1 MLILATATAAAVL
14 IVALGV
20 QAWRLRDRT
29 RLLER
34 RLAQASRELES
45 LQQAFARFA
54 PSEVVEAIIAQGIS
68 TRSETKDVTV
78 LFADLKGFTPIAE
91 QLDPDRLVAL
101 LNGYFAVMGQVIA
114 THRGHLAKFIGDGL
128 LALFGALEPN
138 PWQTNDAVHAA
149 LAMRAAL
156 ATYNEELR
164 SQGLPTIAAGIG
176 IHRGPV
182 VAGVVGNA
190 ALMEYGV
197 IGRTVNVASRVEGL
211 TRVHSTD
218 VLVTEAVRAHL
229 DVRFRLRPLPA
240 VEVKG
245 LPDPLPTFA
254 VEGFGD
260 GAPPAGSAYG
270 FEVPSR
276 P

>member
-1 MLILATATAAAVL
+1 ML
-14 IVALGV
+14 IVAAASSVLLAIVGIV
-20 QAWRLRDRT
+20 AWRQQRRA
-29 RLLER
+29 RALEL
-34 RLAQASRELES
+34 RLARESRDLEA

-68 TRSETKDVTV
+68 TRSETKEITI
-78 LFADLKGFTPIAE
+78 LFADLKGFTPLAE
-91 QLDPDRLVAL
+91 TLEPAQLVAL
-101 LNGYFAVMGQVIA
+101 LNGYFAVMGEAIA
-114 THRGHLAKFIGDGL
+114 AHRGHLAKFIGDGL

-156 ATYNEELR
+156 ASYNEGLR
-164 SQGLPTIAAGIG
+164 AQGLPALASGIG

-211 TRVHSTD
+211 TRLHGVD
-218 VLVTEAVRAHL
+218 VLVTGAVRAHL
-229 DVRFRLRPLPA
+229 DGRFRLRELPSA
-240 VEVKG
+240 EVKG
-245 LPDPLPTFA
+245 LPDPLVTFA

-260 GAPPAGSAYG
+260 EA
-270 FEVPSR
+270 
-276 P
+276 

>member
-1 MLILATATAAAVL
+1 MLTLAAAVGL
-14 IVALGV
+14 LVALGV
-20 QAWRLRDRT
+20 HAWRLRQRT

-34 RLAQASRELES
+34 RLAQASNQLES
-45 LQQAFARFA
+45 LQHAFARFA

-91 QLDPDRLVAL
+91 QLDPDRLVTL
-101 LNGYFAVMGQVIA
+101 LNGYFAAMGDVIA

-156 ATYNEELR
+156 ATYNEALR
-164 SQGLPTIAAGIG
+164 AQGLPTVAVGIG

-218 VLVTEAVRAHL
+218 VLVTEAVRANL
-229 DVRFRLRPLPA
+229 DERFRLRPLPA
-240 VEVKG
+240 VDVKG
-245 LPDPLPTFA
+245 LPDPLATFA

-260 GAPPAGSAYG
+260 VAPRSG
-270 FEVPSR
+270 
-276 P
+276 